1 MPRFDPQQLDR
12 LVSDLETAESDLTAK
27 TDADGAAKAAA
38 ARASGDLSAAQAT
51 NRAAVKGL
59 KDYAASLTDEGETPT
74 DPNAL
79 PADQTAGTQ
88 PAGSTQPA
96 AGTAPAGT
104 PGMPT
109 QPAPGTPA
117 SDGTGGA

>member
-74 DPNAL
+74 DSNAL
-79 PADQTAGTQ
+79 PADQTG
-88 PAGSTQPA
+88 
-96 AGTAPAGT
+96 GTAPAST
-104 PGMPT
+104 PT

-117 SDGTGGA
+117 SDGTGGP

>member
-59 KDYAASLTDEGETPT
+59 KDYAASLTDEGDTST

-79 PADQTAGTQ
+79 QPADQTAGTQ
-88 PAGSTQPA
+88 PA
-96 AGTAPAGT
+96 AGTAQAGT
-104 PGMPT
+104 PGTPT